1 MTKKSTETEKE
12 EIEVNPENENN
23 TTEQEGLK
31 CGIIMPISAIDGY
44 NSGHWKDVLDI
55 ITDSATAA
63 GFTPRMVS
71 YKDEVSVIQATIV
84 RHIYYDDII
93 VCDVSAK
100 NPNVMFELGLRLAFD
115 KPTVIIKDDKT
126 DYSFDTS
133 PLEHLTY
140 PRDLRYP
147 IISEF
152 KAKLRDKVK
161 KTYEMSL
168 DKTHS
173 TFLKHFGP
181 FKIAELQETEIGLRE
196 YIIKEF
202 AQLKSDIPNLIRNC
216 TPLSISDPI
225 QANRIMVNID
235 NLLNTHEFIYGYK
248 PLDIIISKENL
259 EMFTTDYINQ
269 YVDVTLYSESELN
282 RLKKDIKMIL
292 EKKAYKG
299 FV

>member
-12 EIEVNPENENN
+12 ESEVNFQNEDDR
-23 TTEQEGLK
+23 TKKKDLK
-31 CGIIMPISAIDGY
+31 CGIIMPISAIDGC
-44 NSGHWKDVLDI
+44 NATHWKDVLNI
-55 ITDSATAA
+55 IKDSLSSA
-63 GFTPRMVS
+63 GFTSKMVS
-71 YKDEVSVIQATIV
+71 DKEDASVIQATIV
-84 RHIYYDDII
+84 QNIYYSDIV

-140 PRDLRYP
+140 PRDLRFP
-147 IISEF
+147 SILEF
-152 KAKLRDKVK
+152 KKLLGDKVQ
-161 KTYEMSL
+161 KTYAMSL
-168 DKTHS
+168 DNTHT

-181 FKIAELQETEIGLRE
+181 FKIAELEETEIGLRE
-196 YIIKEF
+196 YIVKEF
-202 AQLKSDIPNLIRNC
+202 AQLKSDMPNLIRNC
-216 TPLSISDPI
+216 TPVSISDPI

-235 NLLNTHEFIYGYK
+235 NLLNTHEFIYGNK
-248 PLDIIISKENL
+248 PLDIIVSKENL
-259 EMFTTDYINQ
+259 ELFTNDYINQ

-282 RLKKDIKMIL
+282 RLKQDIRMIL

-299 FV
+299 FA